1 MPTSLKDSPP
11 IRRYNTVL
19 SMRWV
24 SRFLYL
30 VYLAIALCVGVAAS
44 ELNKIVDS
52 FGDGKGSITKFIPA
66 ITNPRGEFPK
76 KDRFTV
82 LLIGQDYNHTK
93 DGTIYTKGS
102 RADTIMMMS
111 VDLNEKSMR
120 ACSVPRDTYV
130 TAPDG
135 KSGKIN
141 AVFGRG
147 GVDLLVQTLEQM
159 FGVDI
164 DYHVIIK
171 PSAVRNIVDA
181 VGGVEVETIDEMKYN
196 DNWGGLHVDLPKGKQ
211 FIDGQQA
218 EGFVRF
224 REVNRYK
231 AGRHGAMIPI
241 HGVKSSKEE
250 GDLRRTSRQQQLI
263 QAMVHSATASR
274 NLMRLDEVIS
284 TGFKQIDT
292 DLSKYQLLAL
302 ASLFRSGSKEQMASG
317 TVPGK
322 DDTSRGAYY
331 FELDPIGSQA
341 MVDWLIKRDDDAMKR
356 VVRVEVYN
364 CTKAKGLARKVAD
377 QLVALGYNAVAVGNR
392 PEVKQTRINFFKAS
406 YLEVADRIK
415 ADLGTG
421 ITVKGTKAYIDVGAD
436 IKIQVGEDLAPA
448 DAASATPV
456 ASGT

>member
-1 MPTSLKDSPP
+1 
-11 IRRYNTVL
+11 
-19 SMRWV
+19 MRWV
-24 SRFLYL
+24 SRLFYL
-30 VYLAIALCVGVAAS
+30 VYLAIALCIGVAAS
-44 ELNKIVDS
+44 EFVKIVDT

-66 ITNPRGEFPK
+66 ITNPRGEFPN

-82 LLIGQDYNHTK
+82 LLIGQDYNHTR
-93 DGTIYTKGS
+93 DGTLYTKGS
-102 RADTIMMMS
+102 RADTIMMLS
-111 VDLNEKSMR
+111 VDLNDKSLR

-147 GVDLLVQTLEQM
+147 GVDLLAQTLEQM
-159 FGVDI
+159 FGVTI

-181 VGGVEVETIDEMKYN
+181 VGGVEVETIDEMKYD
-196 DNWGGLHVDLPKGKQ
+196 DNWGGLHVDLPKGRQ
-211 FIDGQQA
+211 FIDGKQA

-224 REVNRYK
+224 REVNRYRV
-231 AGRHGAMIPI
+231 GRHGAMIPI
-241 HGVKSSKEE
+241 HGVKGSKEE
-250 GDLRRTSRQQQLI
+250 GDLRRTARQQQLI
-263 QAMVHSATASR
+263 QAMIRAATSSR
-274 NLMRLDEVIS
+274 NLIRLDEIIN

-302 ASLFRSGSKEQMASG
+302 ASIFRSGAKEQMASG
-317 TVPGK
+317 TVSGK
-322 DDTSRGAYY
+322 DDMSRGAYY
-331 FELDPIGSQA
+331 YDLDPIGAQA

-356 VVRVEVYN
+356 VVRIEVYN
-364 CTKAKGLARKVAD
+364 CTKTKGLARKVAD

-406 YLEVADRIK
+406 YLDVADRIK

-421 ITVKGTKAYIDVGAD
+421 ITVKGTKPYIDIGPD
-436 IKIQVGEDLAPA
+436 IKIQVGEDLAPV
-448 DAASATPV
+448 DAVTTGPAS
-456 ASGT
+456 SGT